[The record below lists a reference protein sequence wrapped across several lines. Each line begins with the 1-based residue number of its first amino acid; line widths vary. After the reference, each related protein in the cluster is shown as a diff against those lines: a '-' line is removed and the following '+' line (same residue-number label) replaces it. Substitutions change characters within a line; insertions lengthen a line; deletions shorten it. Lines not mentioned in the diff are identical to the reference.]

1 MTSKKI
7 SKAKRQI
14 GDQTTKGG
22 LIGLMIYGLNK
33 QGADPMFISLLVPVA
48 SSVLA
53 WLSTKIGD
61 PDLACLFI
69 PNDDDP
75 TKKLTRPYTVSKQPV
90 VTAPLAGM
98 ATWVRLCCK
107 HSDGSLWNNGI
118 FVNRDMRN
126 KPGIISNH
134 ARGLATDLSYR
145 WQPQKRGRQD
155 GRKVSLAYVNKLL
168 QNADTLG
175 IELVIDYAQSRSWR
189 CDRGTWQIGKFP
201 SGDWYHMS
209 R

>member
-1 MTSKKI
+1 MGVNKNRRPRPSVPIHT
-7 SKAKRQI
+7 KRRRQ
-14 GDQTTKGG
+14 
-22 LIGLMIYGLNK
+22 
-33 QGADPMFISLLVPVA
+33 
-48 SSVLA
+48 
-53 WLSTKIGD
+53 
-61 PDLACLFI
+61 
-69 PNDDDP
+69 

-118 FVNRDMRN
+118 FVNRPHAQQTRHHQQPRSRARN
-126 KPGIISNH
+126 RLVVP
-134 ARGLATDLSYR
+134 LATTKTR
-145 WQPQKRGRQD
+145 RQD

-189 CDRGTWQIGKFP
+189 CDRGTWQIGKF
-201 SGDWYHMS
+201 SQATGIMS

>member
-1 MTSKKI
+1 MAHFAKITNDNKVEQVIVIVMTSKKI

-22 LIGLMIYGLNK
+22 VIGIMIYALSTNNVDPVLIG
-33 QGADPMFISLLVPVA
+33 LLVPVA

-53 WLSTKIGD
+53 WMHKNRRPRPSVPIHTKRRRQ
-61 PDLACLFI
+61 
-69 PNDDDP
+69 

-107 HSDGSLWNNGI
+107 HSDGCHYGI
-118 FVNRDMRN
+118 TAYLLTATCAN

-145 WQPQKRGRQD
+145 WQPQKRG
-155 GRKVSLAYVNKLL
+155 
-168 QNADTLG
+168 
-175 IELVIDYAQSRSWR
+175 
-189 CDRGTWQIGKFP
+189 GKTAAKCH
-201 SGDWYHMS
+201 WHT
-209 R
+209 

>member
-22 LIGLMIYGLNK
+22 VIGIMIYALSTNNVDPVLIG
-33 QGADPMFISLLVPVA
+33 LLVPVA

-53 WLSTKIGD
+53 WMHKNRRPRPSVPIHTKRRRQ
-61 PDLACLFI
+61 
-69 PNDDDP
+69 

-118 FVNRDMRN
+118 FVNRPCETNPASSATTLEGSQPTCRTV
-126 KPGIISNH
+126 GNH
-134 ARGLATDLSYR
+134 
-145 WQPQKRGRQD
+145 
-155 GRKVSLAYVNKLL
+155 
-168 QNADTLG
+168 QNA
-175 IELVIDYAQSRSWR
+175 A
-189 CDRGTWQIGKFP
+189 GKTAAKC
-201 SGDWYHMS
+201 HAHT
-209 R
+209 

>member
-1 MTSKKI
+1 MGVNQNRRPRPSVPIHT
-7 SKAKRQI
+7 KRRRQ
-14 GDQTTKGG
+14 
-22 LIGLMIYGLNK
+22 
-33 QGADPMFISLLVPVA
+33 
-48 SSVLA
+48 
-53 WLSTKIGD
+53 
-61 PDLACLFI
+61 
-69 PNDDDP
+69 

-118 FVNRDMRN
+118 FVNRDMRG

-145 WQPQKRGRQD
+145 WQPPKRGRQD
-155 GRKVSLAYVNKLL
+155 GRKVSLRIHKQTFAKRRHTRHRTSDRLRAITQL
-168 QNADTLG
+168 AL
-175 IELVIDYAQSRSWR
+175 RSW
-189 CDRGTWQIGKFP
+189 
-201 SGDWYHMS
+201 HMAN